1 MTGELSTRQ
10 KALATLGVMLTLLLV
25 ALDQT
30 VVGTAMPR
38 IIAELNGLSVYAWVT
53 TAYLVASTVVV
64 PVAGKLGDMFGR
76 KPFILVGMV
85 GFMAGSW
92 LCGFSQN
99 MTELILF
106 RSLQGA
112 FGGMLFANT
121 FTVLAD
127 IFDAQQRVRMQGI
140 FGAVFGL
147 ASVIGP
153 TFGGY
158 ITDNWGWRWVFYV
171 NIPVGVLAVAVT
183 LAALP
188 YVRSKVSWREID
200 FAGAAMLAAGVIPL
214 LIGLSI
220 THDHSWTSPEVLA
233 LLAGAAAMLVGFFV
247 IETRWAQNPVVP
259 FELFKTNQFAIS
271 VTVAFFTAVG
281 MFGAIIFIPLLY
293 QGVLGVSAT
302 NSGNLLIPMMGG
314 LVVFSTL
321 SGQLLSRIRYY
332 RVLGTVGIGA
342 MIVAMWLLTG
352 VTAGTSQ
359 WTVAAYSV
367 ILGAGLGLTFPLT
380 LAVVQVAL
388 PRRVVGV
395 ATSQVQFWRNLGGT
409 VGTAVLGSILS
420 RQLTPD
426 IQARIA
432 ALHLPGQFSL
442 PSTSASSP
450 QGVLDPKNL
459 AHTRASFPAQFQPL
473 YDQAVH
479 AMRLGLADAIHD
491 VFLIGAAILVV
502 ALVATLFLREVPIK
516 RGRQA
521 VAPEL
526 AADGGVSDQ
535 LRAAG

>member
-1 MTGELSTRQ
+1 VELSTRE
-10 KALATLGVMLTLLLV
+10 KTLATLGVMLTLLLV
-25 ALDQT
+25 SLDQT

-38 IIAELNGLSVYAWVT
+38 IIADLNGLSVYAWVT

-76 KPFILVGMV
+76 KPFMLVGMI

-106 RSLQGA
+106 RALQGA

-127 IFDAQQRVRMQGI
+127 IFDVQQRVRMQGI

-147 ASVIGP
+147 SSVIGP

-158 ITDNWGWRWVFYV
+158 ITDNLGWRWVFYV
-171 NIPVGVLAVAVT
+171 NVPVGILAVAVT

-214 LIGLSI
+214 LVGLSI

-233 LLAGAAAMLVGFFV
+233 LLVGAAVMLAGFFV
-247 IETRWAQNPVVP
+247 VEIRWARNPVVP

-302 NSGNLLIPMMGG
+302 NSGNLLIPLMGG
-314 LVVFSTL
+314 LIFFSTIA
-321 SGQLLSRIRYY
+321 GQLLSRIRYY
-332 RVLGTVGIGA
+332 RVLGTLGVAA
-342 MIVAMWLLTG
+342 MIGAMWLLTG
-352 VTAGTSQ
+352 VTPNTSQ

-367 ILGAGLGLTFPLT
+367 LLGAGLGLTFPLT
-380 LAVVQVAL
+380 LSVVQVAL
-388 PRRVVGV
+388 PQRVVGV
-395 ATSQVQFWRNLGGT
+395 ATSQIQFWRNLGGT

-420 RQLTPD
+420 RQLAPD
-426 IQARIA
+426 IQARVA
-432 ALHLPGQFSL
+432 ALHLPAQFSL
-442 PSTSASSP
+442 PSSSGSTP
-450 QGVLDPKNL
+450 QAALDPNNL
-459 AHTRASFPAQFQPL
+459 AHTRASLPAQFQPL
-473 YDQAVH
+473 FDNVIH
-479 AMRLGLADAIHD
+479 AMRFGLADAIHD
-491 VFLIGAAILVV
+491 VFLIGAGILVIS
-502 ALVATLFLREVPIK
+502 LVATLFLREVPIK
-516 RGRQA
+516 RGRRTI
-521 VAPEL
+521 APDL
-526 AADGGVSDQ
+526 AADDGVAER
-535 LRAAG
+535 LTATG

>member
-1 MTGELSTRQ
+1 MTVELSTRQ
-10 KALATLGVMLTLLLV
+10 KTLATLGVILTLLLV
-25 ALDQT
+25 SLDQT

-38 IIAELNGLSVYAWVT
+38 IIADLNGLSVYAWVT

-76 KPFILVGMV
+76 KPFMLVGMI

-106 RSLQGA
+106 RALQGA

-127 IFDAQQRVRMQGI
+127 IFDVQQRVRMQGI

-147 ASVIGP
+147 SSVIGP

-158 ITDNWGWRWVFYV
+158 ITDNLGWRWVFYV
-171 NIPVGVLAVAVT
+171 NVPVGILAVAVT

-214 LIGLSI
+214 LVGLSI

-233 LLAGAAAMLVGFFV
+233 LLVGAGVMLAGFFV
-247 IETRWAQNPVVP
+247 VEIRWARNPVVP

-302 NSGNLLIPMMGG
+302 SSGNLLIPLMGG
-314 LVVFSTL
+314 LIFFSTIA
-321 SGQLLSRIRYY
+321 GQLLSRIRYY
-332 RVLGTVGIGA
+332 RVLGTVGVGA
-342 MIVAMWLLTG
+342 MIGAMWLLTG
-352 VTAGTSQ
+352 VTPNTSQ

-380 LAVVQVAL
+380 LSVVQVAL
-388 PRRVVGV
+388 PQRVVGV

-420 RQLTPD
+420 RQLAPD
-426 IQARIA
+426 IQARVA
-432 ALHLPGQFSL
+432 ALHLPAQFSL
-442 PSTSASSP
+442 PSSSGSTP
-450 QGVLDPKNL
+450 QAALDPNNL
-459 AHTRASFPAQFQPL
+459 AHTRASLPAQFQPL
-473 YDQAVH
+473 FDNVVH
-479 AMRLGLADAIHD
+479 AMRFGLADAIHD
-491 VFLIGAAILVV
+491 VFLIGAGILVISM
-502 ALVATLFLREVPIK
+502 VATLFLREVPIK
-516 RGRQA
+516 GGRRTI
-521 VAPEL
+521 APEL
-526 AADGGVSDQ
+526 ADDSVAERLTATG
-535 LRAAG
+535 